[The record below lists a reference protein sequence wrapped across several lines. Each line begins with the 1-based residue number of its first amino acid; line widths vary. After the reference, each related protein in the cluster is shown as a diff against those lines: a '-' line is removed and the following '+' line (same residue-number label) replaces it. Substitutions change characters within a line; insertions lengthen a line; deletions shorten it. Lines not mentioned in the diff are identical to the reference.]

1 MSLFPDPPPHANPRP
16 YRDREADLGFQR
28 LAERLE
34 GLGDQASPLQEITA
48 AEGPR
53 RLLAAIFSQ
62 SPFLTDCVL
71 KEVEFFAQLVE
82 AGPDKAF
89 IGLKSA
95 MEERPEGEDKAAS
108 MRRLRVIRRRAAMTI
123 ALADLTSAWDL
134 DQVTGALTDLA
145 IGLLGLAFDFLLL
158 DAANR
163 KQIEL
168 NNPKNPSQ
176 NCGYVALGMGKLG
189 ARELNFSSDIDL
201 IVLYDPKAM
210 NCTAR
215 HGPEAF
221 AQRLTRDLVTLMS
234 ERTPDGYGFRVDLR
248 LRPDPGATP
257 LAVPINAAL
266 AYYES
271 LGQNWERA
279 AMIKARPVMG
289 DLPMGRGFLK
299 EIRPFVWRRSLDF
312 LAIQDIHAIKRQIY
326 AAKGGSVVAIEGHN
340 VKLGR
345 GGIREIEFYAQTQQL
360 IWGGR
365 EPSLR
370 QTRTVD
376 AMRGLARHGMIK
388 SKVAEELVESY
399 AFLRRVEHRLQ
410 MVADQQ
416 THSLPNDEEG
426 IERLAAFL
434 GYADAEGLRQDLLF
448 HLHRVEDH
456 YARLFEEEEQPQQEE
471 APVNLV
477 FVGDTPGPDTV
488 ATLTNFGYAD
498 PERVFNI
505 VRSWHHGRYRATRST
520 ATRERLTLL
529 MPKLLEGLASSAD
542 PDAALTGFDT
552 FLAGLPA
559 GMHLFSLLKANPHL
573 MELMAKVMGS
583 APALAKHLA
592 RRPAL
597 LDSLLSPDFF
607 EPLPKRD
614 LLIEEFDTQLE
625 SARSY
630 EEELD
635 LLRRSVHDR
644 HFQAGVQMLLG
655 LASEETLGRR
665 LSDIADAALA
675 VILVRAE
682 VEFAK
687 RHGQIPGSAFAVL
700 ELGKLGSREM
710 TFTSDLDLVFLYRVP
725 EGTLG
730 SDGAKSLDPTT
741 YFTRFSQR
749 LINAITA
756 PTAEGILYSIDMRL
770 RPAGKA
776 GPIASSY
783 AGFERYQREEAW
795 VWEHMALTRARVLS
809 TDKVFR
815 DEVAHSIRDL
825 VTAKQD
831 LSRLLTQVSDM
842 RARLERDKPSQGTWD
857 LKMRPGGLLDCEFLA
872 QYWQLALSHDHP
884 GILLGSTEEVFKAID
899 EAEIFDED
907 IEELVGA
914 VRFLRRL
921 QGYLRLT
928 LGETPGDMDVAEAP
942 EAIRDGLTKAC
953 DALDF
958 AWLQDTLEE
967 VAAVVSEFRERHITV
982 PARAITEARP
992 AAEQETREEKRG

>member
-1 MSLFPDPPPHANPRP
+1 MSLFPDPLPHSLPRP
-16 YRDREADLGFQR
+16 FREQESAPGFQR
-28 LAERLE
+28 WSERLNE
-34 GLGDQASPLQEITA
+34 FGERTAQLQEITSG
-48 AEGPR
+48 EGPR

-71 KEVEFFAQLVE
+71 KEAELFARLVE
-82 AGPDKAF
+82 EGPDSVFGALKA
-89 IGLKSA
+89 A
-95 MEERPEGEDKAAS
+95 MAERPDGEDRAAC
-108 MRRLRVIRRRAAMTI
+108 MRRLRQIRRRAAMTI
-123 ALADLTSAWDL
+123 ALADMTGAWDL
-134 DQVTGALTDLA
+134 NQVTAALSDLA
-145 IGLLGLAFDFLLL
+145 IRLLGLAFDFLLL
-158 DAANR
+158 EAQQR
-163 KQIEL
+163 KQVEL
-168 NNPKNPSQ
+168 ADPSAPARD
-176 NCGYVALGMGKLG
+176 CGYVALGMGKLG

-201 IVLYDPKAM
+201 IVLYDPKRIPD
-210 NCTAR
+210 TSR
-215 HGPEAF
+215 QGPEAL
-221 AQRLTRDLVTLMS
+221 AQRLTRDLIALMS
-234 ERTPDGYGFRVDLR
+234 ERTADGYGFRVDLR

-279 AMIKARPVMG
+279 AMIKARPVVG
-289 DLPMGRGFLK
+289 DLPMGRAFLK
-299 EIRPFVWRRSLDF
+299 EIRPFIWRRSLDF

-365 EPSLR
+365 EPRLR
-370 QTRTVD
+370 ENRTVE
-376 AMRGLARHGMIK
+376 ALRALAKEGLIK
-388 SKVAEELVESY
+388 STVAEELAESY
-399 AFLRRVEHRLQ
+399 EFLRRVEHRLQ

-416 THSLPNDEEG
+416 THSLPDDDAG

-434 GYADAEGLRQDLLF
+434 GYPDGVALRGDLLR

-456 YARLFEEEEQPQQEE
+456 YAHLFEEEEKTASEE
-471 APVNLV
+471 QHINLV

-488 ATLTNFGYAD
+488 ATLSELGFTD

-520 ATRERLTLL
+520 ASRERLTLL
-529 MPKLLEGLASSAD
+529 LPQLLQSFSKSAD

-559 GMHLFSLLKANPHL
+559 GLHLFGLLRANPQL
-573 MELMAKVMGS
+573 QDMLAKVLGS

-592 RRPAL
+592 RKPAL
-597 LDSLLSPDFF
+597 IDSLLSPDFF

-614 LLIEEFDTQLE
+614 SLIEEFDAQVD

-665 LSDIADAALA
+665 LSDIADAALSI
-675 VILVRAE
+675 VLLRAE
-682 VEFAK
+682 AEFAK
-687 RHGQIPGSAFAVL
+687 RHGRIEGGAFAMV

-710 TFTSDLDLVFLYRVP
+710 TFTSDLDLVFIYRVP

-730 SDGAKSLDPTT
+730 SDGEKQLDPTT
-741 YFTRFSQR
+741 YYNRLSQR
-749 LINAITA
+749 LVNAITA
-756 PTAEGILYSIDMRL
+756 PTAEGTLYAVDMRL
-770 RPAGKA
+770 RPAGNA
-776 GPIASSY
+776 GPIASSFS
-783 AGFERYQREEAW
+783 AFERYHREEAW

-809 TDKVFR
+809 TDQAFR
-815 DEVAHSIRDL
+815 EEIAATIRERI
-825 VTAKQD
+825 TTKQD
-831 LSRLLTQVSDM
+831 PARLLTQVAEM
-842 RARLERDKPSQGTWD
+842 RERLERDKPAQGDWD

-872 QYWQLALSHDHP
+872 QYWQLAYGHAHP
-884 GILLGSTEEVFKAID
+884 EFLQGSTEEVFKAID
-899 EAEIFDED
+899 AAEILPDED
-907 IEELVGA
+907 LEELIGA

-921 QGYLRLT
+921 QGYMRLT
-928 LGETPGDMDVAEAP
+928 LGETPGEVDVAAAP
-942 EAIRDGLTKAC
+942 QAIRDGMTKAC
-953 DALDF
+953 GALDF
-958 AWLQDTLEE
+958 GWLQDTLEE
-967 VAAVVSEFRERHITV
+967 VAHVVAEARDRHISG
-982 PARAITEARP
+982 PARAIAKE
-992 AAEQETREEKRG
+992 